1 MYTFKKSERLCNR
14 SSTEKLYAE
23 GSSCKEGFLR
33 LVYLPIKSER
43 SDALKVQIVVPKR
56 HITKAVNRNLVKRYI
71 RESVRNQKQ
80 LLIDY
85 LKMQG
90 ICLDISIIYQ
100 SSEIN
105 SSLIIDQK
113 INSLLIRLKSKL

>member
-23 GSSCKEGFLR
+23 GSSCKEGPLR
-33 LVYLPIKSER
+33 LVYLQIKSER
-43 SDALKVQIVVPKR
+43 RDPLKVQIIVPKR
-56 HITKAVNRNLVKRYI
+56 HIAKAVNRNLVKRYI

-85 LKMQG
+85 LRLQG